1 MNELAVQS
9 IMNAI
14 QRRHNETCLCAI
26 S

>member
-9 IMNAI
+9 IMNAF
-14 QRRHNETCLCAI
+14 QHRHNETCLYAI